1 MMPLQEFPKTPIQL
15 SFLYLMNILCF
26 CLNAASQ
33 LMSFIPNCFN
43 SRILVLF
50 RVMFSLPV
58 FSLLVNTLIGVAL
71 FWLVKYLFYTIKRI
85 YQLPAGPWGLPIVG
99 YLPFL
104 GDHVYL
110 QFDQLSKKYGPV
122 YCLKLGKHN
131 VVLVCDWPHLKDA
144 ISNDA
149 LLARPHE
156 ALVTGVYDTR
166 SFVEMSGDPWRQ
178 HKRLSLHILRDVG
191 LGKSK
196 IETLIKEEI
205 DQFLTTLDN
214 NSEPLDF
221 SRRIGPSISNNVAI
235 LLFGH
240 KYDYNDPVKI
250 EMDRAQNVFTRL
262 FKFAGI
268 LAFLPWLS
276 KLLIFLEEIDR
287 HRGKHN
293 NTHEVVDYIDGYLEE
308 RRNRERQNIS
318 EGSFSEMVLRR
329 NVAAFFGAGSE
340 TVYSTMEWTM
350 LYLVKYPE
358 YQDKIRSEI
367 ADVIGFE
374 RRPDY
379 ADRARMPFTMAF
391 IHEVQRIESII
402 ANNLLRRASEDT
414 KIGHY
419 SIPKDTLVIFNFW
432 SINRDPKLWPNPD
445 KFDPTR
451 YLTEDGTKAVKPPYL
466 IPFSAG
472 KRNCPG
478 EGLANLELF
487 LYLVCMVQRYR
498 IKVEPRTELSF
509 EAVFGISRRPA
520 NLPAFIFE
528 KIVH

>member
-1 MMPLQEFPKTPIQL
+1 
-15 SFLYLMNILCF
+15 
-26 CLNAASQ
+26 
-33 LMSFIPNCFN
+33 
-43 SRILVLF
+43 
-50 RVMFSLPV
+50 MFSLFNFQLPQP
-58 FSLLVNTLIGVAL
+58 LLNVLIGVTL
-71 FWLVKYLFYTIKRI
+71 FRLVKYLFNTIKRTLS
-85 YQLPAGPWGLPIVG
+85 LPVGPWGLPIVG

-110 QFDQLSKKYGPV
+110 QFDQLSKKFGPV
-122 YCLKLGKHN
+122 YCLKLGSFD

-144 ISNDA
+144 TSNDA
-149 LLARPHE
+149 LLARPYE
-156 ALVTGVYDTR
+156 TLVPGSER
-166 SFVEMSGDPWRQ
+166 SFAEMSGDPWRQ

-191 LGKSK
+191 LGKNK

-205 DQFLTTLDN
+205 DQFLTTLNTDGK
-214 NSEPLDF
+214 PVDF
-221 SRRIGPSISNNVAI
+221 SQKIGPSISNNIAI

-250 EMDRAQNVFTRL
+250 EMDRARASFTRL

-268 LAFLPWLS
+268 LTFLPWLT
-276 KLLIFLEEIDR
+276 KVLILLGKFDVHLIKKNFMIVDEFVQDEVNR
-287 HRGKHN
+287 HREN
-293 NTHEVVDYIDGYLEE
+293 YNENHEVVDYIDGYLEE
-308 RRNRERQNIS
+308 RKNREKQNIP
-318 EGSFSEMVLRR
+318 EDTFTLNTLKR
-329 NVAAFFGAGSE
+329 NAAAFFGAGSE
-340 TVYSTMEWTM
+340 TVYSTMEWAI

-358 YQDKIRSEI
+358 YQEKIRSEI

-374 RRPDY
+374 RKPDY

-414 KIGHY
+414 KIGNHF
-419 SIPKDTLVIFNFW
+419 IPKDTLVMFNFW
-432 SINRDPKLWPNPD
+432 SVNHDPNLWPNPD

-478 EGLANLELF
+478 EGLANVELF

-498 IKVEPRTELSF
+498 IKVEPGTEISF

-520 NLPAFIFE
+520 NLPLFIFE
-528 KIVH
+528 KVVH